1 MTHCPCFI
9 GIRSCVMSLQH
20 IMDQDALIM
29 LVKLWCNLECLFWVT
44 WRMWTLCMV
53 VQNVR
58 TFLFSLV
65 DELRVETFW
74 IEPLTT
80 QLSIEWVKPILALVF
95 QWVSGFAY
103 ALCLFSVFWILWL
116 PWCEILK
123 IMYSLAALH
132 GKYEAGPPS
141 APRRSQKK
149 FTSPHNPH
157 FTL

>member
-80 QLSIEWVKPILALVF
+80 QLSIVMSKDNTCFSVSMGFRLCICSVLVF
-95 QWVSGFAY
+95 GILNPMV
-103 ALCLFSVFWILWL
+103 AL
-116 PWCEILK
+116 
-123 IMYSLAALH
+123 M
-132 GKYEAGPPS
+132 
-141 APRRSQKK
+141 
-149 FTSPHNPH
+149 
-157 FTL
+157 